1 MRVLLKRGGSRTL
14 DGEDG
19 FRAHGSGF
27 VEKGVTGF
35 VERGFAG
42 LVETEREREREREF
56 RGLLSRSRQRDLVQ
70 KDSSGD
76 HVTTAIS
83 KFNVVRCRLFLHVIC
98 LTLIWV

>member
-42 LVETEREREREREF
+42 LVETERERERERE
-56 RGLLSRSRQRDLVQ
+56 RVQGLVKSKQAARSRTERQQ
-70 KDSSGD
+70 
-76 HVTTAIS
+76 
-83 KFNVVRCRLFLHVIC
+83 
-98 LTLIWV
+98 W

>member
-42 LVETEREREREREF
+42 LVETERERERERVQ
-56 RGLLSRSRQRDLVQ
+56 GLVKSKQAARSRTERQQ
-70 KDSSGD
+70 
-76 HVTTAIS
+76 
-83 KFNVVRCRLFLHVIC
+83 
-98 LTLIWV
+98 W

>member
-42 LVETEREREREREF
+42 LVETERERE
-56 RGLLSRSRQRDLVQ
+56 G
-70 KDSSGD
+70 SGACQVEAGSEISYRKTAV
-76 HVTTAIS
+76 VTM
-83 KFNVVRCRLFLHVIC
+83 
-98 LTLIWV
+98 